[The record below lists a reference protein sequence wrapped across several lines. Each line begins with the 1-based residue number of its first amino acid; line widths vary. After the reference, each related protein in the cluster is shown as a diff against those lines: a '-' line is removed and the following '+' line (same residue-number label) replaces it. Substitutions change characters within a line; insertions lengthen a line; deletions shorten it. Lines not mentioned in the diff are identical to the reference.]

1 MSVKRLMD
9 LINFDSPQKMLSIGQ
24 PFVGSM
30 VITDSPRKKLYER
43 VQWFDVRKM
52 TFKEASS
59 LANGLAL
66 LGDTVMFDCFG
77 QIVMNSVKV
86 VTGSSEGRD

>member
-9 LINFDSPQKMLSIGQ
+9 LINFNSEQKMLSIGQ

-30 VITDSPRKKLYER
+30 VITDSPQKALYKR

-52 TFKEASS
+52 TFKEARE
-59 LANGLAL
+59 LAQGLSF
-66 LGDTVMFDCFG
+66 LGDVVMFDCFG
-77 QIVMNSVKV
+77 QIAM
-86 VTGSSEGRD
+86 VTTVARSSSWREQ